1 MSDPIKYDFT
11 RCRLSL
17 LNSVLPRVPVED
29 DVQFRNLG
37 DPAAI
42 NLSIKFNGE
51 LHQSQLSTWSTGP
64 ELKIAA
70 RFVGPCTITSNGN
83 SEAALFILLFIV
95 Q

>member
-51 LHQSQLSTWSTGP
+51 LHHSQVSTWSTG
-64 ELKIAA
+64 A
-70 RFVGPCTITSNGN
+70 RIEDRSAFCGAMHPY
-83 SEAALFILLFIV
+83 LMHPYF
-95 Q
+95 